1 MKKMIR
7 IDDYMSLRLIMWSFP
22 SLEVISRREAY
33 EHLASKWEYVHL
45 RSLEDHEI
53 ELINGLIDEFGPLVP
68 QYRTFQTY
76 SADRPYTSGRPIE
89 RVSRPRTP
97 RTAHVADYP
106 QLHKSALRHGV
117 SDQEMTCNE
126 AFLWYT
132 EHWYDI
138 DLDSMGDHEKHF
150 LNELI
155 FEFGPILPSVDPE
168 DEDVVGEPIISV

>member
-1 MKKMIR
+1 MIR

-22 SLEVISRREAY
+22 SLEEISRKEAY
-33 EHLASKWEYVHL
+33 DHLASKWEYVYL

-53 ELINGLIDEFGPLVP
+53 DLINSLIDEFGPLVP

-89 RVSRPRTP
+89 RVSRPWTP
-97 RTAHVADYP
+97 RTIKVTDYP
-106 QLHKSALRHGV
+106 QLHKSILPLGV
-117 SDQEMTCNE
+117 SDHEISCNE

-138 DLDSMGDHEKHF
+138 DLGSISDHEKRF
-150 LNELI
+150 INELI
-155 FEFGPILPSVDPE
+155 SEFGPILPSINPE
-168 DEDVVGEPIISV
+168 DEDEVGDPIISV

>member
-1 MKKMIR
+1 MIC

-22 SLEVISRREAY
+22 SLKEISRKEAY

-89 RVSRPRTP
+89 RVSRPWTP
-97 RTAHVADYP
+97 RTIKVADYP
-106 QLHKSALRHGV
+106 QFHKSALRHGV
-117 SDQEMTCNE
+117 SKQEMSCNE

-132 EHWYDI
+132 EHCYDI
-138 DLDSMGDHEKHF
+138 DIASMGEQERHF

-155 FEFGPILPSVDPE
+155 IEFGPILPSINPE
-168 DEDVVGEPIISV
+168 DEDEVGDPIISV